1 MRILYVINSLEGGG
15 ASKPVPAIAGLLRSQ
30 GHEVRIVALTPRD
43 RRGVAAIEQAGF
55 PVAIREGGEKDHF
68 AAARWLD
75 RQVLEWQPDL
85 IWTSLSRA
93 TLLGQIVGQLHSIDV
108 VSWQHAAYLKP
119 ANAFL
124 LRLRQR
130 RSSLWVA
137 DSNEVAAWACRRL
150 GIGEDRMAVW
160 PLFAAD
166 ENAPQARAW
175 QPGTALRLGSLGRLH
190 KVKGYDVLIAA
201 LARLRAEGF
210 TARVPFEIEIAGDGD
225 LRDDLMAQASAVGV
239 DQLRFIGFTEP
250 RAFLSSLH
258 LYLQPSRSEGLC
270 IAAHEAMQAG
280 LPVLASAVGE
290 LPYSI
295 LEAQTGRLIPPDD
308 PDALAKALAEL
319 LAAPERLAEMGAAS
333 RGHVLD
339 RFGGAAFAR
348 AGSSVLER
356 IRRTHRESQRHPR
369 NRHARPPIT

>member
-1 MRILYVINSLEGGG
+1 
-15 ASKPVPAIAGLLRSQ
+15 VPAIAGLLRSR
-30 GHEVRIVALTPRD
+30 GCDVRILALTPRD

-55 PVAIREGGEKDHF
+55 PVFIREGGEKDHF
-68 AAARWLD
+68 AALRWLD
-75 RQVLEWQPDL
+75 REVLAWQPDL

-93 TLLGQIVGQLHSIDV
+93 TLLGQIVGQLHGIDV

-130 RSSLWVA
+130 RSLLWVA

-166 ENAPQARAW
+166 ENAPQAVPW

-190 KVKGYDVLIAA
+190 KVKGYDVLIDA

-210 TARVPFEIEIAGDGD
+210 TAPVPFEIEIAGDGD
-225 LRDDLMAQASAVGV
+225 LHDELVARAAAAGV
-239 DQLRFIGFTEP
+239 AQLRFIGFTEP
-250 RAFLSSLH
+250 RAFLASLH

-295 LEAQTGRLIPPDD
+295 LEAQTGRLVPPGD
-308 PDALAKALAEL
+308 PDLLGKALAEL
-319 LAAPERLAEMGAAS
+319 LADPGRLTGMGAAS
-333 RGHVLD
+333 RRHVLD

-348 AGSSVLER
+348 AGSAVLEQ
-356 IRRTHRESQRHPR
+356 IKRTRPDPHRHPR
-369 NRHARPPIT
+369 KGSAPSTMA